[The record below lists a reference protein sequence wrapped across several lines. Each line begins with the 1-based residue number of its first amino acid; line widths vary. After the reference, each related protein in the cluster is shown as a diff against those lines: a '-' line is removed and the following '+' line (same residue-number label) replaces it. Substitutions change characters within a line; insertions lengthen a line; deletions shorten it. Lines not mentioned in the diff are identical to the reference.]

1 MPAKP
6 SIPRNL
12 PVSGRGDAALKATV
26 ICALIAL
33 FLVSTAGALRAK
45 KPLSKDD
52 VVGLLEGQV
61 EPARVADVARSE
73 GITFELNS
81 ATEKELRE
89 AGADDNLISVLRSL
103 APKPKEEPVVPSN
116 PPPSSAP
123 PILLIEATPGGA
135 QVYIDD
141 EPKATTSPA
150 GRLRFSQLAPGEH
163 VVRLSFPGYSDYEQK
178 VELKAGQTSTVY
190 ATLAAVKSASTT
202 ASTPSAAQPSD
213 GTASVSKKG
222 LRRNQQTPAVNNPSV
237 ASFLVAHD
245 HGFPAGQNL
254 CVGWMTVGGGKIQF
268 QGMNAITNGQA
279 GGPTHSLDISGDE
292 IREAKR
298 NGVYL
303 AQMGGFHIKLKK
315 GTNIN
320 LFVVDA
326 QGRYQPPDAIL
337 TAIQSQMNESLR

>member
-1 MPAKP
+1 MVG
-6 SIPRNL
+6 NL
-12 PVSGRGDAALKATV
+12 PNSRCIPGAVKALVVFCAIACLFFASMAAAQK
-26 ICALIAL
+26 
-33 FLVSTAGALRAK
+33 AK
-45 KPLSKDD
+45 KPLSKND

-73 GITFELNS
+73 GITFEMNS
-81 ATEKELRE
+81 STERELRG
-89 AGADDNLISVLRSL
+89 AGADDNLISVLRGL

-116 PPPSSAP
+116 PQPSSTP

-150 GRLRFSQLAPGEH
+150 GRLRFSQLASGEH
-163 VVRLSFPGYSDYEQK
+163 TVRLSFPGYSDYEQK

-190 ATLAAVKSASTT
+190 ATLAAVKSASNTT
-202 ASTPSAAQPSD
+202 SAPNPPPTQQTEETPAV
-213 GTASVSKKG
+213 GKKG
-222 LRRNQQTPAVNNPSV
+222 LRRNGQTPAVNNPAV
-237 ASFLVAHD
+237 VSFYVAHD
-245 HGFPAGQNL
+245 HGFPAGQNY
-254 CVGWMTVGGGKIQF
+254 CVGVMTVGGGKILF
-268 QGMNAITNGQA
+268 QGQRAFTNGKA

-292 IREAKR
+292 IKEARR

-320 LFVVDA
+320 LLVVDA
-326 QGRYQPPDAIL
+326 QGRFQPPDAII
-337 TAIQSQMNESLR
+337 TAIQSQMNSSAP